1 MGNMTRLLL
10 LLLAGLTVSSAE
22 NLEKRIVGG
31 ATCGNNER
39 QYHVKIVDKHDNFIC
54 GGSLISE
61 NWVLTAAHCW
71 KKGIKAVLGLHPDPN
86 QAQTVK
92 NKSHKIFKVP
102 VFLIFKKKHDI
113 MLLKLENAI
122 STIPPVPLP
131 DCNNRPAVGAMV
143 QVAGYASTQMGP
155 NNERLNDVSPTLQCV
170 DLEIR
175 DETNTKTCML
185 ASGSRRVRNKAKE
198 NWALYRTA
206 GRDTSPGDSGGGV
219 VFNGMLYGVHVFS
232 FNGDY
237 ACVAPAGFMQVCE
250 YRAWIEETANVV
262 FP

>member
-1 MGNMTRLLL
+1 MGSMTQLLL
-10 LLLAGLTVSSAE
+10 LLFAGLTVSSAE

-31 ATCGNNER
+31 AMCGNNER

-71 KKGIKAVLGLHPDPN
+71 EKGIKAVLGLHPDPN

-92 NKSHKIFKVP
+92 NKSHKIFK
-102 VFLIFKKKHDI
+102 
-113 MLLKLENAI
+113 LENAI
-122 STIPPVPLP
+122 CTIPPVPLP

-170 DLEIR
+170 DLQIR

-185 ASGSRRVRNKAKE
+185 ASGSRSVRNKAKE

-219 VFNGMLYGVHVFS
+219 VFNGMIYGVHVFS
-232 FNGDY
+232 FDGDY